1 LIAIVHRSGRTDEFG
16 IEGTEMALTL
26 GNMRQNV
33 VRGLFVAMALSCG
46 D

>member
-1 LIAIVHRSGRTDEFG
+1 
-16 IEGTEMALTL
+16 MPL
-26 GNMRQNV
+26 GNVRQNG